1 MTKIVMNDESIDEG
15 ASIHIEDSRVPLGN
29 DPVASLKE
37 TSKRQTAKMTLRT
50 SHIRLA
56 ADLAALAAAAQGL
69 KATLTMSVG
78 SISITFEKPSP
89 EPGQSASE
97 SGNPPRA
104 ANRPGQPVAKS
115 WN

>member
-1 MTKIVMNDESIDEG
+1 MTKIVKNDESIDEG
-15 ASIHIEDSRVPLGN
+15 ASIHIDDSRVPLGD

-37 TSKRQTAKMTLRT
+37 ASTRQTPKMTVRT
-50 SHIRLA
+50 SQIRLVTN
-56 ADLAALAAAAQGL
+56 LAALEAANGL
-69 KATLTMSVG
+69 KATVTISVG

-89 EPGQSASE
+89 EPGQPVSE
-97 SGNPPRA
+97 SGNPARA